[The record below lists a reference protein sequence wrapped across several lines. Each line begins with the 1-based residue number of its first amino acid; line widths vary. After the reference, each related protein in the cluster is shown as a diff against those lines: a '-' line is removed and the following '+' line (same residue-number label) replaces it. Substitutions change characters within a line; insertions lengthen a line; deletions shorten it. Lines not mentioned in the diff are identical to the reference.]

1 MLKRILFALIV
12 LFSASL
18 VIAQVENPPVAGID
32 WFAVG
37 SQAIMGLT
45 PVVVF
50 LLVQGVKAV
59 SKKLPNWAPPIIA
72 LALGAVANV
81 VAQMAA
87 SPKNAILG
95 AIFGLAA
102 TGIYEIQKNLRG

>member
-1 MLKRILFALIV
+1 MVRRILFLLLV

-18 VIAQVENPPVAGID
+18 ALAQAETPPISAID
-32 WFAVG
+32 WNAVG
-37 SQAIMGLT
+37 AQAIMGLA

-50 LLVQGVKAV
+50 LLVQGVKGL
-59 SKKLPNWAPPIIA
+59 STKLPKWAPPVIA

-87 SPKNAILG
+87 SPKNAIMG